1 MASVSSVSGLSSLA
15 EDLYYQYL
23 INNNTTSTMFN
34 ALSGTSDSDSDT
46 SGLMSAVSSS
56 LSSSLSGLTGID
68 SLDSILGSSSSS
80 DSLLETSQ
88 VLSNFSDILEVY
100 LNAQT
105 SEASTMAQSLSD
117 VLEEASGTEDTSSLT
132 YRTVQEL
139 YQYFMDKSS
148 SADSGISSVAS
159 QLLDTSSTTDST
171 SSTLMSTGEV
181 EEFDF
186 DSLEEQLQE
195 EAESQVVVPF

>member
-1 MASVSSVSGLSSLA
+1 
-15 EDLYYQYL
+15 
-23 INNNTTSTMFN
+23 
-34 ALSGTSDSDSDT
+34 
-46 SGLMSAVSSS
+46 
-56 LSSSLSGLTGID
+56 
-68 SLDSILGSSSSS
+68 
-80 DSLLETSQ
+80 
-88 VLSNFSDILEVY
+88 
-100 LNAQT
+100 
-105 SEASTMAQSLSD
+105 MAQSLSD
-117 VLEEASGTEDTSSLT
+117 VLEEASETEDTSSLT

-139 YQYFMDKSS
+139 YQYFLDKSS

>member
-1 MASVSSVSGLSSLA
+1 
-15 EDLYYQYL
+15 
-23 INNNTTSTMFN
+23 
-34 ALSGTSDSDSDT
+34 
-46 SGLMSAVSSS
+46 
-56 LSSSLSGLTGID
+56 
-68 SLDSILGSSSSS
+68 
-80 DSLLETSQ
+80 
-88 VLSNFSDILEVY
+88 
-100 LNAQT
+100 
-105 SEASTMAQSLSD
+105 
-117 VLEEASGTEDTSSLT
+117 
-132 YRTVQEL
+132 VQEL